1 MEKNLGKEYADRA
14 QREAFLKDNCDKV
27 EEKGYMKSYTPE
39 QLQGNKE
46 KLADVSIKIE
56 EIENEKK
63 AVIQGFKQT
72 LDPLV
77 KERSETVRNIRQ
89 KAEYVH
95 EICYKFIDRQERQT
109 GYYSAE
115 GDLIELRPATADEL
129 QATLFSMQ
137 PKSTGTDN

>member
-1 MEKNLGKEYADRA
+1 MEKYLGKEYVNRNE
-14 QREAFLKDNCDKV
+14 REAFLKDNCDRV
-27 EEKGYMKSYTPE
+27 EEKGYMKPYTPE

-46 KLADVSIKIE
+46 NLAELSIRIE

-63 AVIQGFKQT
+63 EAAAGFKAA
-72 LDPLV
+72 LDPLT
-77 KERSETVRNIRQ
+77 KQRSETIRNIRQ

-109 GYYSAE
+109 GYYSAD

-129 QATLFSMQ
+129 QATLFSM
-137 PKSTGTDN
+137 PVKITGTDN